1 MKTCTFDEVGIKVE
15 IRSQMLIY
23 WEITLPRPLNK
34 TTARDIQRKC
44 CVVVH
49 DNRRVICG
57 SLDHA
62 GGNPDVL
69 VKNGI
74 VSQEVAS
81 YIHNLVDESKEAVR
95 KSEAKLI

>member
-15 IRSQMLIY
+15 TRSQMLIH
-23 WEITLPRPLNK
+23 WEITLPRPINK
-34 TTARDIQRKC
+34 ATARDIQLKC

-57 SLDHA
+57 SADHA
-62 GGNPDVL
+62 GANPDVL
-69 VKNGI
+69 VKNRI
-74 VSQEVAS
+74 ISQEIAS

-95 KSEAKLI
+95 KSAVKLI